1 MNPSNYSVISF
12 PALGIE
18 LNPPRG
24 FSIGPLYIH
33 FYGVIIACGL
43 ILAVVYACRRSR
55 EAGLTEDSLLDGD
68 LWITP
73 FSIVCARAY
82 YCVFSWPMYRNN
94 PISVLYIWEGGL
106 AIYGA
111 VLGAAVGVIVFC
123 KIKKCSL
130 PALLDLVSL
139 GFLIGQFIG
148 RWGNFF
154 NREAFGAATDAVTRM
169 GLFNTVTGVTEYYHP
184 TFLYESVW
192 NLAGFLL
199 LHFLSRKKQ
208 YDGQI
213 ALGYCAWYGLGRAFI
228 EGLRMDSLY
237 WGPFRVSQLLAAGS
251 CAVAVAV
258 LLVQAFRPHD
268 AARLAVNRTA
278 VKAAEATEDITEA
291 EKAPEAEETAETT
304 EVEEAAQNEEA
315 APSDPENT

>member
-12 PALGIE
+12 PALGISV
-18 LNPPRG
+18 NPPRG

-33 FYGVIIACGL
+33 FYGLIIACGL
-43 ILAVVYACRRSR
+43 ILAVIYACRRSR
-55 EAGLTEDSLLDGD
+55 EAGLTEDSLLDGV

-73 FSIVCARAY
+73 FSILCARAY
-82 YCVFSWPMYRNN
+82 YCAFSWPMYRNN

-111 VLGAAVGVIVFC
+111 VLGAALGVIVFC

-139 GFLIGQFIG
+139 GFLIGQCIG

-154 NREAFGAATDAVTRM
+154 NREDFGAVTDAVTRM

-199 LHFLSRKKQ
+199 LHFLSRKKK

-278 VKAAEATEDITEA
+278 VKAAEAAEDITEA

-304 EVEEAAQNEEA
+304 EAEEAAQNEEA